1 MHNQLWRGR
10 RARAHVAPSEPVG
23 PSNTGPAS
31 GPPLRSWLGA
41 KASRPQGQGGTGRR
55 TQAKGP
61 EPRARRGRRGGTRGP
76 MPPPAHVRPYPH
88 GPLSQAHTHPLAGRA
103 SAALKPGCPGR
114 GSGDLCSA
122 RRRRLLLLRPLQCER
137 RRRRRRLPCYGRV
150 APPRRRGLCARAGA
164 GASPLWGS
172 PPPRPRR
179 TPGRRP
185 RSRAR
190 ALGRAAAAAR
200 PGPRRGLALGPPGRR
215 ANKRERGEG
224 EGAPW
229 GKGARAGRR
238 SAKPAAATPHR
249 PAAPRPGRR
258 LRARGTA
265 RPGPTRRCWWLCWG
279 RGRAGA
285 VLLSFQTTLETL
297 T

>member
-1 MHNQLWRGR
+1 
-10 RARAHVAPSEPVG
+10 
-23 PSNTGPAS
+23 
-31 GPPLRSWLGA
+31 
-41 KASRPQGQGGTGRR
+41 
-55 TQAKGP
+55 
-61 EPRARRGRRGGTRGP
+61 

-114 GSGDLCSA
+114 GSDDLCSA
-122 RRRRLLLLRPLQCER
+122 RRRRLLLLRPLQCE
-137 RRRRRRLPCYGRV
+137 RRRRRLPCYGRV

-164 GASPLWGS
+164 GASPPWGS

-179 TPGRRP
+179 APGRRP

-258 LRARGTA
+258 LLARGTA
-265 RPGPTRRCWWLCWG
+265 RHGPEVLV
-279 RGRAGA
+279 A
-285 VLLSFQTTLETL
+285 VLGTGPSGGCFAVFSNDT
-297 T
+297 